1 LTYLPEIWFS
11 LYLDGTKYG
20 EIMKRLHYIVLKNSL
35 ALGNLLANV
44 LGIFVVEI
52 ISNYSVSPSSMAL
65 NKISEQIDK
74 IYLPITFVIIFIFT
88 FIYEG
93 PVRTFLNNKYQGIE
107 NGKTLSLKAGQRVLN
122 EPFFIIFLN
131 ISIWLLAAVVY
142 PMILYYHDA
151 PNNVVIR
158 VFFQTAM
165 VGIIGMTAA
174 FFILEGILRKHLSPI
189 FFPDGGLYQI
199 PKTFHITI
207 KTRLFALIVAA
218 NFLPLCAFIAMSMGT
233 FYSQYDPVKLIEL
246 FRRAIIFNSLSFILI
261 GTILMFLVS
270 SSLANPFSDIIQAL
284 RQIRKGHFDG
294 RITVVSSDEIGYTGD
309 VINEMTQGL
318 KEREFIKDAFGQYV
332 AKEIRDEVLAGRV
345 PLDGEQKEVTI
356 LFSDLRDFTPL
367 IEQNDPKQMI
377 QMMNM
382 YFKEMDDAI
391 KENNGLIMQFIG
403 DEIYAVFGAPIY
415 TPNHSVN
422 AVNAAISMN
431 EKMTALNTKFKEK
444 GWPVLKHGIGV
455 HSGHA
460 LAANIGSPD
469 RKSYLLIGNT
479 VNIASRLQDLNK
491 KFCTELIISEKTVL
505 KIDEEDRVNMPF
517 KALPPTKV
525 KGIAKPVGIYTFAK
539 D

>member
-1 LTYLPEIWFS
+1 
-11 LYLDGTKYG
+11 
-20 EIMKRLHYIVLKNSL
+20 MKRLHHIVLKNSL

-65 NKISEQIDK
+65 NKISKQIDK

-88 FIYEG
+88 VIYEG

-122 EPFFIIFLN
+122 EPFFMIFLN

-151 PNNVVIR
+151 SNNVVIR
-158 VFFQTAM
+158 VFFQTTM

-174 FFILEGILRKHLSPI
+174 FFILERILRKHLSPI
-189 FFPDGGLYQI
+189 FFPDGGIYQI

-233 FYSQYDPVKLIEL
+233 FHSQYDPVKLIEL

-270 SSLANPFSDIIQAL
+270 SSLTKPFSDIIQAL
-284 RQIRKGHFDG
+284 RQIRKGHFNG
-294 RITVVSSDEIGYTGD
+294 RITVASNDEIGYTGD
-309 VINEMTQGL
+309 VINEMIQGL
-318 KEREFIKDAFGQYV
+318 KEREFIKDTFGQYV

-367 IEQNDPKQMI
+367 IEQNDPKQII

-391 KENNGLIMQFIG
+391 KENNGLIMQLIG
-403 DEIYAVFGAPIY
+403 DEIYAAFGAPIY

-431 EKMTALNTKFKEK
+431 EKMTALNKKFKEK

-479 VNIASRLQDLNK
+479 VNIASRLQSLNK

-517 KALPPTKV
+517 KALPATKV
-525 KGIAKPVGIYTFAK
+525 KGISKPVGIYTFAK